1 MADNVIKIYVEDGL
15 EASLHSIGTE
25 VYVMILCNS
34 DLSTRLIFSYLQ
46 TPVTFT

>member
-25 VYVMILCNS
+25 VYSIIDYMILICPL
-34 DLSTRLIFSYLQ
+34 DY
-46 TPVTFT
+46 